1 MSSSSE
7 QGDGEWF
14 ERWRDGR
21 IGFHS
26 DSVQP
31 MLARYWSALS
41 LAPRARVLL
50 PLCGKSGDIG
60 WLSRRGHPIIGV
72 ELVEKAVRGW
82 FEAQGEG
89 MPDAQVRS
97 SFRRFESPARAERA
111 AVTLDVGNFF
121 HLDAGLGEDIDGFYD
136 RAALIALPEAARQRY
151 ALKLAELCRP
161 GVEGLL
167 ISVVRDERRDQGPPY
182 VVTDDEVQALFA
194 PNFELERLGEKPD
207 ERGMTD
213 IAWRLRRRAP
223 LFS

>member
-7 QGDGEWF
+7 QGNGEWF
-14 ERWRDGR
+14 ERWRDER

-60 WLSRRGHPIIGV
+60 WLSRRGHPVIGV
-72 ELVEKAVRGW
+72 ELVEKAVRDW

-97 SFRRFESPARAERA
+97 NFRRFESPARAERA

-121 HLDAGLGEDIDGFYD
+121 HLDAGLGDDIDGFYD

-182 VVTDDEVQALFA
+182 VVTDDEVQTLFA
-194 PNFELERLGEKPD
+194 SNFELERLGEKPD